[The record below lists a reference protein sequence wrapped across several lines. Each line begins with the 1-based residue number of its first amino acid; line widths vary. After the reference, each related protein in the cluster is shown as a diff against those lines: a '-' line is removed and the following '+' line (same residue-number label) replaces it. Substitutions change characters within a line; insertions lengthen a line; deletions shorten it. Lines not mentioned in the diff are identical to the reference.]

1 MTDSATITITS
12 GPDRGKM
19 FQLDSEQ
26 VSIGCGADNAIALS
40 DQTLDKHQASIVH
53 RKGRYAIYS
62 PLNDAVEVEGNVI
75 PAECWVWL
83 PETAR
88 IRISE
93 RTSLQFNLSDSETV
107 AQPAP
112 APSNPPRQ
120 TTGTGKT
127 PRPAPTGK
135 KKNRAKRKLARFITD
150 QVGDPLVQ
158 LGEDGLLPEFNLAEG
173 PTQKPSERKQK
184 ESNPSILYIVCGLSF
199 LLSILMLFLEASTPG
214 GHSADA
220 RARARSAIREFY
232 RSDNAEPAEY
242 QKLLR
247 EAQRSH
253 SSGDDAAEQRAY
265 QRVLDLL
272 NSEDNDSKIQGLTGD
287 RERDTEL
294 RGLIAILITD

>member
-62 PLNDAVEVEGNVI
+62 PLTDAVEVEGNVI

-83 PETAR
+83 PKTAR

-107 AQPAP
+107 AKPAP
-112 APSNPPRQ
+112 APTNSPRKP
-120 TTGTGKT
+120 TGKT
-127 PRPAPTGK
+127 PQPAPTGK

-184 ESNPSILYIVCGLSF
+184 ESNPGILYIACGVSF
-199 LLSILMLFLEASTPG
+199 ALSILMLFIEAGTPG
-214 GHSADA
+214 GHTAGEME
-220 RARARSAIREFY
+220 RARSAIREFY
-232 RSDNAEPAEY
+232 GSEDAEPAEF

-247 EAQRSH
+247 EARRSH
-253 SSGDDAAEQRAY
+253 SSGDDVAERRAY
-265 QRVLDLL
+265 QGVLDLL
-272 NSEDNDSKIQGLTGD
+272 NSEDNDAKIQGLTGD
-287 RERDTEL
+287 RRGDAKL
-294 RGLIAILITD
+294 RALIAVLVTE